1 MRVPE
6 IRLRPRTGGRRST
19 AGAAAVVLSGL
30 FLGAGPAIGS
40 GAGAFVPPRGCE
52 SFATIQNRACSVSVL
67 WRCDVAPDGDFWE
80 ANFSPEGLESIVS
93 YDGEYQWLDAA
104 YSWDSSR
111 EEFTP
116 PAADRISRFDLLE
129 TGIDTF
135 DFTMRR
141 VTPDR
146 RYDIRVV
153 GADMLTGATATID
166 GYTLDEVRT
175 RLEIIDEQGTVE
187 YASKGTQY
195 YSRELGLFFYGSE
208 EVLGPDGDVST
219 YDDKPADIILP
230 GEPGF
235 GDIQPL
241 YGCDLQD
248 AAFTP
253 PAPIAAQKET
263 HDDQL

>member
-1 MRVPE
+1 MRVTE
-6 IRLRPRTGGRRST
+6 TRLRGPARGWQSAT
-19 AGAAAVVLSGL
+19 GAAVLVSALLGL
-30 FLGAGPAIGS
+30 AQPAA
-40 GAGAFVPPRGCE
+40 GAGAGKFVPPSGCE
-52 SFATIQNRACSVSVL
+52 SFATIQNRACSVSVM
-67 WRCDVAPDGDFWE
+67 WRCAIAPEGDFWE

-116 PAADRISRFDLLE
+116 PAVDRISRGDLLE

-153 GADMLTGATATID
+153 GADMLTGTTATID
-166 GYTLDEVRT
+166 GYTLDEVLT
-175 RLEIIDEQGTVE
+175 RLEIIDDEGVVE

-195 YSRELGLFFYGSE
+195 YSRDLGLFFYGAE

-219 YDDKPADIILP
+219 YDDRPADIILP

-235 GDIQPL
+235 GDTEPL

-253 PAPIAAQKET
+253 AAPGPAQKET
-263 HDDQL
+263 LDDQI